1 MKIRVNDLAREL
13 QTKSKAIL
21 IVLPELGITR
31 VVTHSGALE
40 LEEATK
46 VRAYFGRELSA
57 PRRTGNTLGLAKS
70 IAARFGE
77 EI

>member
-13 QTKSKAIL
+13 HTKSKAIL
-21 IVLPELGITR
+21 DVLPELGITR

-40 LEEATK
+40 PEEVTK
-46 VRAYFGRELSA
+46 VRAHFA
-57 PRRTGNTLGLAKS
+57 TPQPRMTGNATLGLAKS

>member
-13 QTKSKAIL
+13 HCKSKMIL
-21 IVLPELGITR
+21 VALPELGITR

-40 LEEATK
+40 PEEAAK
-46 VRAYFGRELSA
+46 VRAHFGTPQ
-57 PRRTGNTLGLAKS
+57 PRRTGNATLGLAKS

>member
-13 QTKSKAIL
+13 QTKAKAI
-21 IVLPELGITR
+21 IGILPEIGVSRETPIT
-31 VVTHSGALE
+31 TSTE
-40 LEEATK
+40 LLPEEAAK
-46 VRAYFGRELSA
+46 VRSYLMSRKTD
-57 PRRTGNTLGLAKS
+57 PVTLGLAKS